1 MDAEQREFYGTHGYL
16 VVKDAIDPQLVA
28 RLNGDYDERVAAEY
42 EALDYDANEQFDNE
56 DVNMG
61 EDEMMDDGGGYG
73 GGDYDSDD
81 DDGMGDSD
89 GDDEDVL
96 DDGARGIGK
105 PIATTAN
112 RNLLLLSTG
121 SIDIITR

>member
-1 MDAEQREFYGTHGYL
+1 MEEG
-16 VVKDAIDPQLVA
+16 
-28 RLNGDYDERVAAEY
+28 
-42 EALDYDANEQFDNE
+42 FDNE

-61 EDEMMDDGGGYG
+61 EDTMMDDRSEYG
-73 GGDYDSDD
+73 GGDHDSDD

-89 GDDEDVL
+89 GDDEDVS

-112 RNLLLLSTG
+112 RNRSSTTTNNNRLIYPAVLTTFG
-121 SIDIITR
+121 PGKGLGAS